1 MPLRI
6 FCASHCNDKVITRN
20 EDGANPNLNYRDDHI
35 PGRRSLA
42 NRHALLGDQPFPHM
56 WAIISGQPTD
66 FTLDVSDPVDP
77 ATLDASDFTVNG
89 IPADSF
95 TLLNNNTV
103 IDFIFNTSPAVPG
116 INTMHIP
123 TGAFNCG
130 GGPVLEFICTFGVG
144 IIPPRP
150 FPTPHPRPTP

>member
-1 MPLRI
+1 MARI
-6 FCASHCNDKVITRN
+6 PTFIIATIAFLVGVASLTATPCSVTTRPYFTC
-20 EDGANPNLNYRDDHI
+20 G
-35 PGRRSLA
+35 
-42 NRHALLGDQPFPHM
+42 
-56 WAIISGQPTD
+56 AIISVQPTD

-95 TLLNNNTV
+95 TLLNNNTL
-103 IDFIFNTSPAVPG
+103 IEFTFNTTPAVAG

-123 TGAFNCG
+123 AGAFNCG
-130 GGPVLEFICTFGVG
+130 GGPVLEFTCTFGVR

-150 FPTPHPRPTP
+150 FPTPHPRFTPH